1 MKRTPSSVAMKLSN
15 LASLDPVQKL
25 RNIKGLEGASNLDR
39 EMWEAF
45 HAQPEELVP
54 ASEDA
59 LRALFAVDEE
69 SELELTPKGGI
80 RVVDAP
86 AMTGPTETTALVKI
100 RRGQKVFRD
109 AVLNNFNFQCG

>member
-1 MKRTPSSVAMKLSN
+1 MKLSN

-59 LRALFAVDEE
+59 LRALILRMSLIGFIISGALAVMVY
-69 SELELTPKGGI
+69 LEC
-80 RVVDAP
+80 R
-86 AMTGPTETTALVKI
+86 
-100 RRGQKVFRD
+100 
-109 AVLNNFNFQCG
+109 